1 MKKPAEDRKSRRRA
15 KTIDAVNN
23 TTLPC
28 DDQPQSWREILEI
41 TGPAALIPCPA
52 NCKGP
57 RAKGWQDITQG
68 KLDDPEFQ
76 KELEKSNIAVNLG
89 APSDGLC
96 SIDIDVDDAVEP
108 FLNLNPR
115 LRESLRT
122 KRRRGCNIW
131 VRVKGDYP
139 RRVVPIET
147 HDGQQ
152 WGEWRADG
160 GATMIFGSVRMEG
173 EAEPI
178 PHQFLLANKPVEIEF
193 AEIRWPDNV
202 NAPTITT
209 DGQSRDNELRK
220 EYGDPFHLDAKGE
233 RIIGFNPR
241 YFAAVFRQR
250 HQILREFE
258 TGDFYQYQ
266 PENGVWRRE
275 SREAIQEGASKI
287 LQEFGRASNLPGF
300 ERKIVRDAREV
311 VNILAGLAERRG
323 AFTERP
329 RGIHLKNGMVE
340 FEKDGP
346 VLRPF
351 SPDYYSRNQSPIA
364 WNDTAECP
372 RFLNELLGSA
382 IPEDDISLLQ
392 RFFGVCLFGYND
404 PQRLLLLIGQAGGGK
419 GCLTRILHAIIG
431 TENCYQLRTTH
442 LEDRFEIG
450 RCYGHTL
457 LNGPDVKGNFLEL
470 PGAATLKAL
479 VGGDPLTGEAKGSN
493 GKLRMLGTFNV
504 LLTSNSRLRVRLD
517 GDVEAWRRRMM
528 IINFTQPPVE
538 KRIPDFDK
546 ILVEEEGEGIVR
558 WAVEGYIA
566 AQREFEEFGDYLL
579 TDEQKWRVDSL
590 LNESQSLENFVR
602 DCLQPAAG
610 KDVTNE
616 EIQRAYARYCS
627 EQSWNPIK
635 QDRVAKILPDLMLR
649 EFNATSS
656 HDIKRDGLS
665 KRGYRNFRLAE
676 S

>member
-1 MKKPAEDRKSRRRA
+1 M
-15 KTIDAVNN
+15 NN

-28 DDQPQSWREILEI
+28 DDQPQSWRDILEI

-76 KELEKSNIAVNLG
+76 RELEKSNIAVNLG

-131 VRVKGDYP
+131 VKVKGDYP

-160 GATMIFGSVRMEG
+160 GATMIFGRVQMEG

-178 PHQFLLANKPVEIEF
+178 PYQFLVANKPVEIEF
-193 AEIRWPDNV
+193 ADIRWPDNV
-202 NAPTITT
+202 NVPTITT
-209 DGQSRDNELRK
+209 DEQIQHNELRK
-220 EYGDPFHLDAKGE
+220 EYGDPFHLEAKGE

-241 YFAAVFRQR
+241 YFAAVFHQR

-329 RGIHLKNGMVE
+329 RGIHLKNGVVE
-340 FEKDGP
+340 FGKDGT

-351 SPDYYSRNQSPIA
+351 SPDYYSRNRSPIA

-372 RFLNELLGSA
+372 RFLNELLRPA
-382 IPEDDISLLQ
+382 IPEEDISLLQ

-404 PQRLLLLIGQAGGGK
+404 PQRLLVLIGQAGGGK
-419 GCLTRILHAIIG
+419 GCLTRILHAVIG
-431 TENCYQLRTTH
+431 AENCYQLRTTH

-566 AQREFEEFGDYLL
+566 AQREFEEHGDYLL
-579 TDEQKWRVDSL
+579 TDEQNRRVDSL
-590 LNESQSLENFVR
+590 LEESQSLENFVR
-602 DCLQPAAG
+602 DHLQPAAG
-610 KDVTNE
+610 EDVTNE
-616 EIQRAYARYCS
+616 EIQRAYAGYCS
-627 EQSWNPIK
+627 DQSWNPINSV
-635 QDRVAKILPDLMLR
+635 RVAKILPDIMLR
-649 EFNATSS
+649 EFNVTCS
-656 HDIKRDGLS
+656 HDIKRNGSS
-665 KRGYRNFRLAE
+665 KRGYHNFRLV
-676 S
+676 